1 MWSLDLGIPP
11 HKTGAA
17 AAFACRQTGP
27 KGEAGPALR
36 LAPAFAVAIRSYE
49 KNQQCGLAE
58 PAHPQSREGTVS

>member
-1 MWSLDLGIPP
+1 MWSLDSGIPA
-11 HKTGAA
+11 HETGGVVEL
-17 AAFACRQTGP
+17 ACRQTGP

-36 LAPAFAVAIRSYE
+36 PAPAFALGIRSYE